1 MNRLAV
7 MPRCEAPCPSCVACQ
22 PGLPASLEAVLVHGE
37 QAELVLGG
45 GDVTRWP
52 HLAALLEVN
61 AGRPAPQR
69 LWLEAPAAAFTPEA
83 LSDLAARGLHGVVV
97 QIEAVGPAMRTALR
111 VGDGEAAVGEA
122 ERAGLATQVR
132 VCARPRTFPAVAPL
146 ARRLAP
152 RPVWLELV
160 RQDLGG
166 PPVPIWPAAL
176 TRLLLLSPN
185 LRLSGH
191 RMADRG
197 YLPPC
202 AVPEAWAARPEAFRA
217 TLREPGLPNRA
228 LPACQRCSLAPRCR
242 WDDVAA
248 LAPEAHAQVRPV
260 EAARLPWDREG
271 RSLEPVPP
279 AIAER
284 RRRPPLGC
292 TAPWTSMEVVDPDGR
307 VRQCCSTWTRGHRG
321 SVLEGSLRDAWNGP
335 GYRAARRQ
343 LASGHPESLCLPI
356 CSRLH
361 DGKLA
366 EARFAIQRGSGPF
379 VANQLLLAEDL
390 AERREVVR
398 GLPLHLAIC
407 PSTACNYD
415 CIMCELGRSPARV
428 LPDSVWDEVPEL
440 MPTLRSLTLLGGE
453 PLAHPR
459 TLRFLR
465 EFDVAR
471 WPDCA
476 VDFVTNGSLL
486 GEAALRSMSRCTLG
500 DVTVS
505 LNAGTAEVYQQ
516 VQRGGD
522 FPTVLGNLD
531 ALLRFRAGHHR
542 WFGVT
547 LSFVVQPASSATLQ
561 AFGELAH
568 ARGLRVRLMAMN
580 PEGIEGL
587 DFYLDEDQVR
597 AVVADLDRFE
607 AWAAPL
613 RPEWL
618 GEIGAARA
626 AVLEEAARRR
636 RTSSAEEAA
645 LLAERAGGGAPGTR
659 GGP

>member
-7 MPRCEAPCPSCVACQ
+7 MPRCQAPCPSCAACQ
-22 PGLPASLEAVLVHGE
+22 PGAPAPLEAVLAHAGE
-37 QAELVLGG
+37 AELVLGG

-52 HLAALLEVN
+52 HLAALLAVN
-61 AGRPAPQR
+61 ARRPTPQR
-69 LWLEAPAAAFTPEA
+69 LWAEAPAASFTAEVLA
-83 LSDLAARGLHGVVV
+83 GLAAGGLHGVVV
-97 QIEAVGPAMRTALR
+97 QIEAVGAAMRAALR
-111 VGDGEAAVGEA
+111 VGDGEAAVAEA
-122 ERAGLATQVR
+122 ERAGLATQLR

-152 RPVWLELV
+152 RLVWLELV

-185 LRLSGH
+185 VRLSGH
-191 RMADRG
+191 RQAGRG

-202 AVPEAWAARPEAFRA
+202 ALPEAWAARPEAFRA
-217 TLREPGLPNRA
+217 TLREPGPPNRA
-228 LPACQRCSLAPRCR
+228 LPACERCALAARCR
-242 WDDVAA
+242 FDDPAA
-248 LAPEAHAQVRPV
+248 LAPEALAEVRPV
-260 EAARLPWDREG
+260 VAARLPWDREG
-271 RSLEPVPP
+271 RAQAAVPP
-279 AIAER
+279 AIVAR
-284 RRRPPLGC
+284 RAPTPLAC
-292 TAPWTSMEVVDPDGR
+292 TAPWTTMEVVDPDGR
-307 VRQCCSTWTRGHRG
+307 VRQCCSTWTRGHRA
-321 SVLEGSLRDAWNGP
+321 SVVEGSLRELWNGP

-343 LASGHPESLCLPI
+343 LASGRPEPLCLPI

-361 DGKLA
+361 DGRLA
-366 EARFAIQRGSGPF
+366 EARFAIQEGTAPF

-390 AERREVVR
+390 AERREVLR

-415 CIMCELGRSPARV
+415 CIMCELGRSPVRV
-428 LPDSVWDEVPEL
+428 LPDAVWEELPEL

-459 TLRFLR
+459 TMRFLR

-486 GEAALRSMSRCTLG
+486 DEAALRSMARCTLG

-505 LNAGTAEVYQQ
+505 LNAGTAEVYER
-516 VQRGGD
+516 VQRGAA
-522 FPTVLGNLD
+522 FSTVLGNLD

-547 LSFVVQPASSATLQ
+547 LSFVVQPASSGTLR

-568 ARGLRVRLMAMN
+568 VRGLRIRLMAMN
-580 PEGIEGL
+580 PEGIAGI
-587 DFYLDEDQVR
+587 DFYLDEEKVR
-597 AVVADLDRFE
+597 AVVADLDAFE
-607 AWAAPL
+607 GWAAPL

-618 GEIGAARA
+618 GEIRAARA

-636 RTSSAEEAA
+636 RTSPAEEAA
-645 LLAERAGGGAPGTR
+645 LLAERAGGAPPGA
-659 GGP
+659 

>member
-7 MPRCEAPCPSCVACQ
+7 MPRCEAPCPSCTACL
-22 PGLPASLEAVLVHGE
+22 PGRPATLEEVLVHAGE
-37 QAELVLGG
+37 PELVLGG

-52 HLAALLEVN
+52 HLAALLDAN
-61 AGRPAPQR
+61 ARRAAPQR
-69 LWLEAPAAAFTPEA
+69 LWLEAPAAAFTPAA
-83 LSDLAARGLHGVVV
+83 LADLAARGLHGVVV
-97 QIEAVGPAMRTALR
+97 QIEAVGEAMRAALR
-111 VGDGEAAVGEA
+111 VGDGEAAVAEA
-122 ERAGLATQVR
+122 ERHGLAAQVR

-152 RPVWLELV
+152 RLVWLELV

-185 LRLSGH
+185 LRLSAH
-191 RMADRG
+191 RMAGRG
-197 YLPPC
+197 YLPAC
-202 AVPEAWAARPEAFRA
+202 AMPEAWAARPEAFRA
-217 TLREPGLPNRA
+217 TLREPGPPNRA
-228 LPACQRCSLAPRCR
+228 LGACARCGLAARCR
-242 WDDVAA
+242 WDDPEA
-248 LAPEAHAQVRPV
+248 LAPEALAAVRPV
-260 EAARLPWDREG
+260 EAARLPWDRQG
-271 RSLEPVPP
+271 RAQEPVPP
-279 AIAER
+279 AIAAR
-284 RRRPPLGC
+284 RRRPEVGC

-321 SVLEGSLRDAWNGP
+321 SVLEATLRDVWNGP
-335 GYRAARRQ
+335 GYQAARRQ
-343 LASGHPESLCLPI
+343 LASGRPASLCLPV

-361 DGKLA
+361 DRRLA
-366 EARFAIQRGSGPF
+366 EGRFAIQRGSGPF

-415 CIMCELGRSPARV
+415 CIMCELGRSPVRV
-428 LPDSVWDEVPEL
+428 LPDAVWDELPSL

-459 TLRFLR
+459 TLRFLQ

-486 GEAALRSMSRCTLG
+486 GEAALRAMSRCTLG

-505 LNAGTAEVYQQ
+505 LNAGTAEVYER
-516 VQRGGD
+516 VQRGGA
-522 FPTVLGNLD
+522 FGTVLGNLD
-531 ALLRFRAGHHR
+531 ALLRFRARHHR

-547 LSFVVQPASSATLQ
+547 LSFVVQPASSATLRE
-561 AFGELAH
+561 FGALAH
-568 ARGLRVRLMAMN
+568 ARGLRIRLMAMN

-587 DFYLDEDQVR
+587 DFYLDEAQVR
-597 AVVADLDRFE
+597 AVVADLERFE

-613 RPEWL
+613 RPEWIP
-618 GEIGAARA
+618 EIQGTRR
-626 AVLEEAARRR
+626 AVLEEAERRR
-636 RTSSAEEAA
+636 RTPPEVEAA
-645 LLAERAGGGAPGTR
+645 LRAERAGGAS
-659 GGP
+659 